1 MNVQLSYACVS
12 DKASLLE
19 GMQSLSK
26 SCMRICLIID
36 NNKKLTGILTDGDI
50 RRALLNGASLNS
62 GLLPYIQRSFLA
74 VSKDVSR
81 SEVLDL
87 MKARFIEQVPVLS
100 ESGEV
105 LGVHLLRQMLGAHDK
120 PNAAVIMAGGRGERL
135 KPLTD
140 TIPKPMVRVAGRPIL
155 ERIIL
160 HLVGYGIRKIFI
172 SVNYLASM
180 IEDYFGNGQNY
191 GCHIEYLREESP
203 LGTGGP
209 LSLLPRGM
217 KMPTLVLNGD
227 LITQANLDAMLNLHS
242 IEKNMI
248 TVGTREFTHQVPF
261 GCLEVE
267 YGEVKAIVEK
277 PIMSRTINAGI
288 YAFSPDVLDAI
299 PPQSSFPIT
308 ALIEK
313 SIFDGHRVG
322 AFPVDEDWIDVGRP
336 EELSKARGN

>member
-1 MNVQLSYACVS
+1 MNIQLDYACVS
-12 DKASLLE
+12 DEANLLE

-26 SCMRICLIID
+26 SSMGICLIVD
-36 NNKKLTGILTDGDI
+36 KDKKLTGILTDGDI

-62 GLLPYIQRSFLA
+62 HLLPHIQRSFLS
-74 VSKDVSR
+74 VSKHVSR

-87 MKARFIEQVPVLS
+87 MKARSIEQVPVLS
-100 ESGEV
+100 DSGKV
-105 LGVHLLRQMLGAHDK
+105 IGVHLLRQILGAHEK
-120 PNAAVIMAGGRGERL
+120 PNAAVIVAGGRGERL

-140 TIPKPMVRVAGRPIL
+140 IIPKPMVRVAGRPIL
-155 ERIIL
+155 ERIVL

-180 IEDYFGNGQNY
+180 IEDHFGNGQNY
-191 GCHIEYLREESP
+191 GCQIEYLREETP

-209 LSLLPRGM
+209 LSLLPRGIES
-217 KMPTLVLNGD
+217 PTLVLNGD

-288 YAFSPDVLDAI
+288 YAFSPEVLGSI
-299 PPQSSFPIT
+299 TKNSSFPIT
-308 ALIEK
+308 SLIEK
-313 SIFDGHRVG
+313 SLVEGHRVG
-322 AFPVDEDWIDVGRP
+322 VFPVDEEWIDVGRP
-336 EELSKARGN
+336 EELNKARGN